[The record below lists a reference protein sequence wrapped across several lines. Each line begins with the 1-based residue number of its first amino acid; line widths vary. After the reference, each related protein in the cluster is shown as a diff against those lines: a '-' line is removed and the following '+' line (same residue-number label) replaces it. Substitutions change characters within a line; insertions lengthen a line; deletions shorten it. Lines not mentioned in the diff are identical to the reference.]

1 MIIAHI
7 DMNKGAVKLLS
18 IPRDIYF
25 NGRKINSAY
34 TFYGIAELKRELGI
48 ITGLHID
55 HYVIIDMY
63 AFIDVIDLIGGID
76 MYLYEQLTDPSYK
89 TFDQG
94 EWGTLN
100 YERGWHHLS
109 GVQAL
114 RLARSRATSSDFA
127 RAGRQQELLKAIQKK
142 LNSLNA
148 GDAVTITKM
157 ATTIISKTQMDI
169 SLKTAMSYFFRFK
182 NYAII
187 PVGVLSTINVLDYEH
202 QKIDTENEEEEE
214 KCFRQI
220 GGNVVEIQCVGKV
233 EGMYILKPKKDWNA
247 VRWYVRQ
254 LFNG

>member
-1 MIIAHI
+1 
-7 DMNKGAVKLLS
+7 LS
-18 IPRDIYF
+18 
-25 NGRKINSAY
+25 
-34 TFYGIAELKRELGI
+34 I
-48 ITGLHID
+48 ITGLRID
-55 HYVIIDMY
+55 HYAIIDMY

-76 MYLYEQLTDPSYK
+76 MYLYEPLTDPSYK

-94 EWGTLN
+94 KWGTLS

-142 LNSLNA
+142 LNSLNV

-157 ATTIISKTQMDI
+157 ATTIISKTQMDL
-169 SLKTAMSYFFRFK
+169 SLKTAMLYFFRFK
-182 NYAII
+182 NYAIT
-187 PVGVLSTINVLDYEH
+187 PVGVLSTINVLDYAH
-202 QKIDTENEEEEE
+202 QKKDDEETEEE

-220 GGNVVEIQCVGKV
+220 GGSVVETKCAEKV
-233 EGMYILKPKKDWNA
+233 EGQYILTPKKDWNA

-254 LFNG
+254 LLNG